1 MRRKLVPVVALS
13 MACLL
18 ALTTACSTGN
28 RKKRNRSADRPA
40 GTAAKRDDVD
50 TTPATTRA
58 TPSPRRTGDRLTCLE
73 LRDTRVG
80 SRKVRYR
87 EYAAPIRLT
96 DGRWAD
102 RNGTTVELQ
111 RPCAVGDLDGD
122 GAGDAIGVVMLDGGG
137 TGRFFTLAAWLNV
150 DGEPDYQAQVDLGD
164 RTPVE
169 SVSVRDGRATV
180 VYLTRPAD
188 GPMAELSIRRT
199 AVYQLRGTTLAEL
212 SHTDARVTGA
222 SGDGGTADAPGAG
235 DTVPDAD
242 SPTRKR
248 RSRSR

>member
-1 MRRKLVPVVALS
+1 MRRKVVPVVALS

-18 ALTTACSTGN
+18 VATTACSPGN

-40 GTAAKRDDVD
+40 SAAAKRDDVD
-50 TTPATTRA
+50 TTRA
-58 TPSPRRTGDRLTCLE
+58 TPTPRRTGDGLTCLE
-73 LRDTRVG
+73 LRNTRVG

-87 EYAAPIRLT
+87 GYAAPIRLT
-96 DGRWAD
+96 DGRWSD
-102 RNGTTVELQ
+102 RDGTTVTLQ

-122 GAGDAIGVVMLDGGG
+122 AADDAIGVVMLDGGG
-137 TGRFFTLAAWLNV
+137 TGRFFTLAAWRNV
-150 DGEPDYQAQVDLGD
+150 GGEPDYQAQVDLGD

-199 AVYQLRGTTLAEL
+199 AVYQLRGTTLAKL
-212 SHTDARVTGA
+212 SHTDARVAGA
-222 SGDGGTADAPGAG
+222 SSDGSTADAPDAG

>member
-28 RKKRNRSADRPA
+28 RKKRDRSADRPA
-40 GTAAKRDDVD
+40 GTGAKRDDVD
-50 TTPATTRA
+50 ARTTPT
-58 TPSPRRTGDRLTCLE
+58 PRRTGDQVTCLE
-73 LRDTRVG
+73 LRNTRIG
-80 SRKVRYR
+80 SSRVRYR
-87 EYAAPIRLT
+87 GYAAPIRLT
-96 DGRWAD
+96 AGRWAD
-102 RNGTTVELQ
+102 RDGTTVELQ
-111 RPCAVGDLDGD
+111 RPCAIGDLDGD

-137 TGRFFTLAAWLNV
+137 TGRFFTLAAWRNV
-150 DGEPDYQAQVDLGD
+150 GGEPDYQAQVDLGD

-212 SHTDARVTGA
+212 SHTDARV
-222 SGDGGTADAPGAG
+222 ADTSDDG
-235 DTVPDAD
+235 DT
-242 SPTRKR
+242 STTRKR
-248 RSRSR
+248 RPRSR

>member
-1 MRRKLVPVVALS
+1 MRRKLVPVVALT

-18 ALTTACSTGN
+18 VVTTACSTGN

-40 GTAAKRDDVD
+40 GTAVERDDVD
-50 TTPATTRA
+50 TAPATARA
-58 TPSPRRTGDRLTCLE
+58 TPTPRPTDDRLSCLE
-73 LRDTRVG
+73 LRNTRVG
-80 SRKVRYR
+80 SRKIRYR
-87 EYAAPIRLT
+87 GYAAPIRLA
-96 DGRWAD
+96 DGRWSD
-102 RNGTTVELQ
+102 PDGTRVELQ

-122 GAGDAIGVVMLDGGG
+122 GAGDAVGVVMLDGGG
-137 TGRFFTLAAWLNV
+137 TGRFFTLAAWRNV
-150 DGEPDYQAQVDLGD
+150 RGEPDYQAQVDLGD

-212 SHTDARVTGA
+212 RHTDARVTDA
-222 SGDGGTADAPGAG
+222 SGDGDTADSGTA
-235 DTVPDAD
+235 PDSPD

-248 RSRSR
+248 RPRSR

>member
-1 MRRKLVPVVALS
+1 MRRKLIPVVALS

-18 ALTTACSTGN
+18 AFTTACSTGS
-28 RKKRNRSADRPA
+28 RKKRNRSADRTA

-50 TTPATTRA
+50 ATPATTRA
-58 TPSPRRTGDRLTCLE
+58 TPTPRRTGDQLTCLE
-73 LRDTRVG
+73 LRDTRIG

-87 EYAAPIRLT
+87 GYAAPLRLSN
-96 DGRWAD
+96 GRWAD
-102 RNGTTVELQ
+102 RDGTTVELQ
-111 RPCAVGDLDGD
+111 RPCGIGDLDGD

-137 TGRFFTLAAWLNV
+137 TGRFFTLAAWRNLR
-150 DGEPDYQAQVDLGD
+150 GEPDYQAQVDLGD

-180 VYLTRPAD
+180 VYLTRPAG

-199 AVYQLRGTTLAEL
+199 AVYQLRGAALAEL
-212 SHTDARVTGA
+212 SHTDARVTAA
-222 SGDGGTADAPGAG
+222 SGDGDTADSGTA
-235 DTVPDAD
+235 PDSPD

-248 RSRSR
+248 RPRSR

>member
-18 ALTTACSTGN
+18 AVTTACSTGN

-50 TTPATTRA
+50 AAPATARA
-58 TPSPRRTGDRLTCLE
+58 TPTPRRTGDQLTCPG
-73 LRDTRVG
+73 LRNTRIG
-80 SRKVRYR
+80 SSRVRYR
-87 EYAAPIRLT
+87 GYAAPIRLSA
-96 DGRWAD
+96 GRWSD

-137 TGRFFTLAAWLNV
+137 TGRFFTLAAWRNV
-150 DGEPDYQAQVDLGD
+150 KGEPDYQAQVDLGD

-169 SVSVRDGRATV
+169 SVSVRGGRATV

-188 GPMAELSIRRT
+188 SSMAELSIRRT

-212 SHTDARVTGA
+212 SHTDARVAGA
-222 SGDGGTADAPGAG
+222 SGDGDSADSGTA
-235 DTVPDAD
+235 PDSPY
-242 SPTRKR
+242 SPTRTR
-248 RSRSR
+248 RPRSR